1 MDSLMIGGLRTAQI
15 VSLICIAAGI
25 VILYCIRKHPLID
38 VAEPPETRQLQRQA
52 KRGKRSKKIGVDK

>member
-25 VILYCIRKHPLID
+25 VILYCIRKRPLID
-38 VAEPPETRQLQRQA
+38 VAAPPEARQLQLQA
-52 KRGKRSKKIGVDK
+52 KRGKKSKKNGADK